1 MKLTTQA
8 VESID
13 PPKAPGASRRAVAL
27 VFFCTILN
35 AFAQLAFKHASTHFS
50 LNLIEDAT
58 NVWLISG
65 LLLYGGF
72 TLAMVLALKQ
82 GELSM
87 LYPII
92 SLSYV
97 WVTLLSYTVLGEK
110 PNMLKNAGIA
120 VIVIGVAILG
130 RGGRK

>member
-1 MKLTTQA
+1 
-8 VESID
+8 
-13 PPKAPGASRRAVAL
+13 

-35 AFAQLAFKHASTHFS
+35 AAAQLMFKRASGHFS
-50 LNLIEDAT
+50 LNLIDDVT
-58 NVWLISG
+58 NIWLILG

-72 TLAMVLALKQ
+72 TVAMVLALRQ

-97 WVTLLSYTVLGEK
+97 WVTLLSYTLLHES
-110 PNMLKNAGIA
+110 PNLYKNIGIA